1 VKTAISIPD
10 SLFSAAER
18 LAKRLGVSRSEL
30 YQRAVR
36 SFLEQ
41 HRAEGVTESLDAL
54 YETEGVSSGLDPFIE
69 NLQGASI
76 AKEDW

>member
-10 SLFSAAER
+10 SLFNAAEI
-18 LAKRLGVSRSEL
+18 LSKRLGISRSEF
-30 YQRAVR
+30 YQRAV
-36 SFLEQ
+36 SSYIEK

-54 YETEGVSSGLDPFIE
+54 YETEGVSNALDPVIE

>member
-1 VKTAISIPD
+1 MKTAISIPD
-10 SLFSAAER
+10 PLFDAAER
-18 LAKRLGVSRSEL
+18 LARRLGVSRSEF
-30 YQRAVR
+30 YQRAVH
-36 SFLEQ
+36 SYIEK

-54 YETEGVSSGLDPFIE
+54 YETEGVSSRLDPVVE